1 MQEAGKSCP
10 HCGAPLHE
18 GASFCPNCA
27 QSVNRRDEPKIPRP
41 VWKRSVRAAAAFL
54 TLAVLLLGVWLC
66 RRPRTYD
73 GMGEVIY
80 TDRDGDYQL
89 CIAWADTPF
98 TPMTDRYST
107 AQLDYDYRY
116 PALFYIN
123 HVESDTHAAE
133 TFLQKVDSITAEV
146 TQPDQPLSI
155 SCTQPQRETSYIPDA
170 AAISYVDFNVGEAGE
185 YTAQLV
191 FTVTMKNGDV
201 IRVRQNHHFESINT
215 YTYTPE
221 DTPMGTIEELQALIN
236 RIDETV
242 EEGAVVN
249 VYLPPVTYEG
259 GLVLEGRSVN
269 LIGSQDGRTV
279 FTGTV
284 RVSMNRSWI
293 CEFENI
299 DFTGPGSGVGISA
312 AARVH
317 LIGCGVT
324 GWKTGV
330 LAYGTSW
337 VWAIESRFE
346 NNEVGF
352 HFNSDGSN
360 VSNIHYRD
368 NIFTGNGTGLLLEQ
382 VPTDMTLYFENSRF
396 SGNGTDIDNRC
407 GQDLDLSEAVF
418 E

>member
-1 MQEAGKSCP
+1 MQSKEKICP
-10 HCGAPLHE
+10 HCGAPLHRD
-18 GASFCPNCA
+18 ASFCPSCA
-27 QSVNRRDEPKIPRP
+27 RSVNRRAEPKIPRP
-41 VWKRSVRAAAAFL
+41 VWRKTARAAAALL
-54 TLAVLLLGVWLC
+54 TLTALLLGAWASQ
-66 RRPRTYD
+66 RPRVYD
-73 GMGEVIY
+73 GIGEVIY
-80 TDRDGDYQL
+80 TDRDGGYQL

-98 TPMTDRYST
+98 TPTADRYST

-116 PALFYIN
+116 PVLFYIN

-133 TFLQKVDSITAEV
+133 TFLQKVDSITAEI
-146 TQPDQPLSI
+146 TQQDQPLHI
-155 SCTQPQRETSYIPDA
+155 SCSPPQRDTSYIPDA

-185 YTAQLV
+185 YTAQLAI
-191 FTVTMKNGDV
+191 TVTMKNGDV

-215 YTYTPE
+215 YNYTPE
-221 DTPMGTIEELQALIN
+221 DAPMGTIEELQTLIN
-236 RIDETV
+236 QINDTV

-249 VYLPPVTYEG
+249 IYLPPATYEG
-259 GLVLEGRSVN
+259 GLVLEGRPVN

-279 FTGTV
+279 FTSTV
-284 RVSMNRSWI
+284 RVTMNHSWI
-293 CEFENI
+293 SEFENI
-299 DFTGPGSGVGISA
+299 DFVGSGSGVGVSA

-317 LIGCGVT
+317 LVGCSVT

-337 VWAIESRFE
+337 VWAMGSRFE

-352 HFNSDGSN
+352 HFNSDGSS

-368 NIFTGNGTGLLLEQ
+368 NVFTGNGIGLLMER
-382 VPTDMTLYFENSRF
+382 VPTDITLYFENSRF

-407 GQDLDLSEAVF
+407 GHDLDLSEAVF